1 VDVPVAARVR
11 DFRQSDIRR
20 YSAVC
25 AAMQGINLSQGVCDQ
40 PAPAEIKEAAKS
52 AIDADQATYTNLCG
66 IIELRQAIADKL
78 RRFNGIHADPETEIV
93 VTVGSAGAF
102 ACAAL
107 STLDP
112 GDECVVFSPF
122 YGYHVKLLE
131 TIGARVR
138 FVDIAP
144 PDWRYDVAD
153 LEAALTPRT
162 RMILVNTPAN
172 PTGKVFSEAEL
183 TEIVRLAGERN
194 LWIVT
199 DEIYEYITYDVP
211 HISPGRL
218 PGAAGRTITISGAS
232 KTYAVTGW
240 RIGYA
245 AGPAEVIEKM
255 AVIND
260 LFYICAPAPLQHGV
274 SAGLALPD
282 EYYRRMGEDYRVKR
296 DLLAD
301 TLREIGFE
309 PFVPAGSYY
318 IMADFGDRFPDATRA
333 AETILEQL
341 GIATVPGTAFYRN
354 AADGR
359 TQLRFCFAKQ
369 MPDLEEACRRLR
381 TLTDQAART
390 V

>member
-1 VDVPVAARVR
+1 
-11 DFRQSDIRR
+11 
-20 YSAVC
+20 
-25 AAMQGINLSQGVCDQ
+25 
-40 PAPAEIKEAAKS
+40 
-52 AIDADQATYTNLCG
+52 
-66 IIELRQAIADKL
+66 
-78 RRFNGIHADPETEIV
+78 
-93 VTVGSAGAF
+93 
-102 ACAAL
+102 
-107 STLDP
+107 
-112 GDECVVFSPF
+112 
-122 YGYHVKLLE
+122 
-131 TIGARVR
+131 
-138 FVDIAP
+138 
-144 PDWRYDVAD
+144 
-153 LEAALTPRT
+153 
-162 RMILVNTPAN
+162 
-172 PTGKVFSEAEL
+172 
-183 TEIVRLAGERN
+183 
-194 LWIVT
+194 
-199 DEIYEYITYDVP
+199 
-211 HISPGRL
+211 
-218 PGAAGRTITISGAS
+218 
-232 KTYAVTGW
+232 VTGW

-282 EYYRRMGEDYRVKR
+282 DYYRRMGEGYRVKR

-318 IMADFGDRFPDATRA
+318 IMADFGDRYPDATRA

-390 V
+390 I